1 MQDLEIPA
9 DGGTLPAY
17 RAVPAAG
24 SGPGVLVLHE
34 AFGLVGQIRE
44 VCDRLAR
51 EGFVAL
57 APDLFRGDRPSDLD
71 AARTRAAALELD
83 AVSADLEASINELL
97 NDSTVEGARVGVV
110 GFCLGGHLALLAASK
125 SPRVAAAV
133 DFYGFHPGL
142 KIEVEAIQGSALVI
156 HAELDEFIPAEVV
169 DRLEQELEPLG
180 PRATLIIQP
189 GVGHAFMNDARPDRY
204 DAVAAVEGWERM
216 LAFLRAEL
224 E

>member
-71 AARTRAAALELD
+71 AARTAFSGIGLALHTSNEEPF
-83 AVSADLEASINELL
+83 EAS
-97 NDSTVEGARVGVV
+97 
-110 GFCLGGHLALLAASK
+110 ASI
-125 SPRVAAAV
+125 R
-133 DFYGFHPGL
+133 
-142 KIEVEAIQGSALVI
+142 AI
-156 HAELDEFIPAEVV
+156 AE
-169 DRLEQELEPLG
+169 EQTP
-180 PRATLIIQP
+180 TS
-189 GVGHAFMNDARPDRY
+189 
-204 DAVAAVEGWERM
+204 
-216 LAFLRAEL
+216 
-224 E
+224 